1 MTTVLEE
8 VTEQKLDA
16 DHVRRRVDDWEERLN
31 DLYATIESWLP
42 NGWTAGKGP
51 PVLMHAELMR
61 EFQVAPRQLP
71 TLELASESG
80 EPARLE
86 PRGLWIV
93 GANGRVDLKR
103 DGHHYLIVDR
113 AENFE
118 RPDWQ
123 AVRAD
128 RRRDRRK
135 VSCEWLRQILQ

>member
-16 DHVRRRVDDWEERLN
+16 DHVRRRVDDWAERLN
-31 DLYATIESWLP
+31 DFYATIESWLP
-42 NGWTAGKGP
+42 DGWTARMGP

-71 TLELASESG
+71 TLELADESG
-80 EPARLE
+80 QSARLE

>member
-8 VTEQKLDA
+8 VTEQKLDT

-42 NGWTAGKGP
+42 DGWTARMGP

-71 TLELASESG
+71 TLELADESG
-80 EPARLE
+80 QSARLE

-93 GANGRVDLKR
+93 GANGRVDLKH
-103 DGHHYLIVDR
+103 DDHHYFIVDR

-128 RRRDRRK
+128 RRRDRSK

>member
-42 NGWTAGKGP
+42 DGWTAGKGR

-71 TLELASESG
+71 TLELAE
-80 EPARLE
+80 RI
-86 PRGLWIV
+86 RGACQTRAAW
-93 GANGRVDLKR
+93 
-103 DGHHYLIVDR
+103 IVDR
-113 AENFE
+113 WRQWPGGPETRWPPLPDRGPGRKLRTTGLAGSSG
-118 RPDWQ
+118 RP
-123 AVRAD
+123 AA
-128 RRRDRRK
+128 
-135 VSCEWLRQILQ
+135 

>member
-16 DHVRRRVDDWEERLN
+16 DHVRQRVEDWEERLN
-31 DLYATIESWLP
+31 GLYATIENWLP
-42 NGWTAGKGP
+42 DGWTARKGA

-61 EFQVAPRQLP
+61 EFQVAPKRLP
-71 TLELASESG
+71 TLELANESG
-80 EPARLE
+80 QSARLE

-93 GANGRVDLKR
+93 GANGRVDLTH
-103 DGHHYLIVDR
+103 DDHHYLIVDR

-128 RRRDRRK
+128 QRRDRRK
-135 VSCEWLRQILQ
+135 VSCDWLRQILQ

>member
-8 VTEQKLDA
+8 VTEQKLDT

-42 NGWTAGKGP
+42 DRWTAGKGP

-80 EPARLE
+80 QSARLE

-123 AVRAD
+123 AVRDD

>member
-8 VTEQKLDA
+8 VTEQKLDT

-42 NGWTAGKGP
+42 DGWTAGKGP

-80 EPARLE
+80 ESARLE

-93 GANGRVDLKR
+93 GANGRVDLKH

-123 AVRAD
+123 AVRDD